1 MTAAALAAVPPA
13 APERVLLPIGSAG
26 QSELNLDLDRLL
38 AGRLLVQGSS
48 GAGKSVTLRVIVEE
62 AFEYVTCMIVDPE
75 GEFGNLAAHIGAVT
89 ILAGELSNEG
99 LTAAATRARHNRL
112 AVHLD
117 LSGLGADE
125 RITKA
130 AAFFTGL
137 TECPRE
143 DWAHTVLVAID
154 EAHLLAPHMAAS
166 SRDAE
171 TRRLGVATLTDLC
184 ARGRKRGIAPVIATQ
199 RLAKLSASVV
209 SELQN
214 VLIGLNVFDR
224 DVARAADLLGMT
236 GSRADDL
243 RRLAPGQFYAMG
255 PALCSRAVLVNI
267 AESVTPHLGA
277 TPALL
282 GPADVGAA
290 QATDLLDLAALRD
303 AGPNPR
309 ASLAGGRG
317 GRVLDSFL
325 LDPAAAAAVRI
336 LEVLRRI
343 APNATSAAEL
353 AGHLGLA
360 DEAVNDALDLLA
372 AVAAV
377 DSLPR
382 GDGARIARLSS
393 RLRLKVVD
401 TPVVGLS

>member
-1 MTAAALAAVPPA
+1 MTAALAAVPAA
-13 APERVLLPIGSAG
+13 APERVLLPIGKAG
-26 QSELNLDLDRLL
+26 QSDLNLDLDRLL

-154 EAHLLAPHMAAS
+154 EAHLLAPHVAAS

-236 GSRADDL
+236 GARADDL

-255 PALCSRAVLVNI
+255 PALCSRAALVNVT
-267 AESVTPHLGA
+267 ESVTPHLGA

-282 GPADVGAA
+282 GPADVDADR
-290 QATDLLDLAALRD
+290 ATDLLDLAALRA
-303 AGPNPR
+303 AGPHPR
-309 ASLAGGRG
+309 ASLAAGRG
-317 GRVLDSFL
+317 GRVLDTFL

-353 AGHLGLA
+353 AGHLGLS